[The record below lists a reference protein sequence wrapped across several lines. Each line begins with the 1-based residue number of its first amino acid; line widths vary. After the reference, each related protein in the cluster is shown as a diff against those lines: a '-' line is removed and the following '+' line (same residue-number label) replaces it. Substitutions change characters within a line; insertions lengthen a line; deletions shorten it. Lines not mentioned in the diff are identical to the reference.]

1 MGRTTLIL
9 ALGLLAACRPT
20 FSTAAPPTLVCGTTL
35 AGSVAG
41 SVVFDIARYP
51 SIPTVT
57 AETVGDVLIVRVS
70 DDCARGSTVGI
81 VPVTAA
87 RIVKTAPASDGLP
100 EAVVLKPAVSEP
112 GRVVATQDGRVVGVL
127 NFRISP

>member
-70 DDCARGSTVGI
+70 DDCEHGSEVAI
-81 VPVTAA
+81 VPDSAG
-87 RIVKTAPASDGLP
+87 RIVKSAPAADGLP
-100 EAVVLKPAVSEP
+100 EAVVLRPVRSRQ
-112 GRVVATQDGRVVGVL
+112 GRLEATRDGHPVGVL
-127 NFRISP
+127 RFRIR